1 MANCPLCEKTLTK
14 EKDKNK
20 YCCENDMCPVVFVL
34 SPSNPHRRKVVFVS
48 SVKEAVIRKFEQATA
63 QEISIA
69 RSLPLSYA

>member
-1 MANCPLCEKTLTK
+1 MTK

-20 YCCENDMCPVVFVL
+20 YYCENDTCPVVFVR

-48 SVKEAVIRKFEQATA
+48 SVKESAIRKVEEATA

-69 RSLPLSYA
+69 HSLPLSYA